1 MRGKLK
7 KTGAMKILAINA
19 SHRGDKGHTHFLIN
33 KLFQGAA
40 ETEAECEAITLAK
53 LKINRCLA
61 CGQCHTDGH
70 PLQCVF
76 DDKDD
81 VRAVFQKMAGADI
94 LIYATPVYVFGM
106 TGLLK
111 TFIDRMNA
119 TGNTLDLRMSEK
131 GLMFHHI
138 DRAIC
143 SKPFVVLVC
152 CDNLEA
158 ETPKNVL
165 SYFRTFSRFMDAPQ
179 VGVLV
184 RNGGRISGYGNDPD
198 RQKKFPK
205 ILEVYA
211 AYEEAG
217 RELAREGRIQ
227 RATQHRA
234 NQEIIPV
241 PLFGLLKRLPFK
253 SLKRQFIEEARKMR
267 F

>member
-1 MRGKLK
+1 
-7 KTGAMKILAINA
+7 MKILGINA

-40 ETEAECEAITLAK
+40 AAGAECETIVLAK
-53 LKINRCLA
+53 LKINRCLG
-61 CGQCHTDGH
+61 CGQCHIDDH
-70 PLQCVF
+70 RLQCVHN
-76 DDKDD
+76 DKDD

-106 TGLLK
+106 SGLLK

-119 TGNTLDLRMSEK
+119 TGNTLDLRISEK

-138 DRAIC
+138 DYAIC

-152 CDNLEA
+152 CDNLET

-184 RNGGRISGYGNDPD
+184 RNGGRLSGHGSDPS
-198 RQKKFPK
+198 RQQRFPK
-205 ILEVYA
+205 IFKVYA
-211 AYEEAG
+211 AYEQAG
-217 RELAREGRIQ
+217 RELAREGRIRYGTQ
-227 RATQHRA
+227 RRA

-241 PLFGLLKRLPFK
+241 PFFGLLKRLPFK
-253 SLKRQFIEEARKMR
+253 PLKRRFIEEARKMG